1 MLQDAGICRVVDV
14 RTAPGSRKHPQF
26 GQKELQASLR
36 AEGIEYVWRKD
47 LGGWRKPR
55 PDSPHVSLRS
65 PAFRGYADYMDTE
78 EFDRA
83 IRWLIE
89 TSADMPTAFMCA
101 ESVWWRC
108 HRRMIADALTARA
121 CTVTHLMAEGTPQR
135 HRLHPSV
142 RLDGVRLIYDG
153 EDQHQQRLPT

>member
-1 MLQDAGICRVVDV
+1 
-14 RTAPGSRKHPQF
+14 
-26 GQKELQASLR
+26 
-36 AEGIEYVWRKD
+36 
-47 LGGWRKPR
+47 
-55 PDSPHVSLRS
+55 
-65 PAFRGYADYMDTE
+65 MDTE

-121 CTVTHLMAEGTPQR
+121 CTVIHLMGEGTPQP
-135 HRLHPSV
+135 HRLLPSV

-153 EDQHQQRLPT
+153 EDQRQQRLPT